1 MINEEKNNQKIYIEM
16 FKYLKQFVES
26 YCINNKIKK
35 K

>member
-26 YCINNKIKK
+26 YYINNKIKK